1 MAGDRD
7 RMAEL
12 EDGELE
18 SDHESDM
25 RDAATERVQV
35 SSFRSTG
42 PALSAVSGYRSY
54 RTTDSSD
61 SNSGS
66 EDEALPWRHKRLK
79 CSGAPVSAA
88 PHARSAA
95 GPFARKV
102 NNIWGSVVQEQSQE
116 AVAAEL
122 GIMGMEGSVSM
133 SSRQSETYN
142 YVLARRMMEKER
154 EEEEEGLKSMLDGEL
169 EGYMQQKERDQEE
182 KSCLKRKRPAK
193 ERLGPRAEM
202 DVKGRYELRE
212 DDPDQRVVDE
222 IAHRLMEP
230 KKDLIERVVRVIG
243 KKKAIELLSETATI
257 EQNGGLYTVDGSRRR
272 TPGGV
277 YLNLLKNTASISDGQ
292 VKVRRR
298 PFVKAL
304 RDISID
310 LPTEALM
317 CTFTSFSLPGMK
329 IPHLSVKFTV
339 LKPKQ
344 RPAFVDRA
352 RHPLTSMAPSLPAGQ
367 SADPQFNFVVCM
379 CHQRL
384 TPKRSEIGG
393 GSDAPRAFHAFL
405 DASCGRTL
413 KREIFHEE
421 NQKEYNNKKA
431 AKKRRKRIVAKKMK
445 QAISTLNLQEHD
457 DVSRETFA
465 SDTEE
470 ALGSLEEAPEGPSE
484 SALGTEDNPVVYN
497 SNDLEVF

>member
-18 SDHESDM
+18 SDHESDIC
-25 RDAATERVQV
+25 DAAAERVQV

-42 PALSAVSGYRSY
+42 PSLSAASVSGYRSY
-54 RTTDSSD
+54 KNTDSSD

-79 CSGAPVSAA
+79 VSGAPVCAA
-88 PHARSAA
+88 PHARPAA

-122 GIMGMEGSVSM
+122 GIMGVEGSVSM

-142 YVLARRMMEKER
+142 YVLARKMMEKER

-169 EGYMQQKERDQEE
+169 EGYMQQTEAEQKE
-182 KSCLKRKRPAK
+182 KSCTKRKRPAK
-193 ERLGPRAEM
+193 DRLGPRAEM
-202 DVKGRYELRE
+202 DLKGRYELKE
-212 DDPDQRVVDE
+212 DDPDERVVDE

-230 KKDLIERVVRVIG
+230 KKDLMERVVRVIG
-243 KKKAIELLSETATI
+243 KKKAIELLFETATI

-277 YLNLLKNTASISDGQ
+277 YLNLLKNTPSISDGQ
-292 VKVRRR
+292 VK
-298 PFVKAL
+298 
-304 RDISID
+304 
-310 LPTEALM
+310 
-317 CTFTSFSLPGMK
+317 
-329 IPHLSVKFTV
+329 
-339 LKPKQ
+339 
-344 RPAFVDRA
+344 
-352 RHPLTSMAPSLPAGQ
+352 
-367 SADPQFNFVVCM
+367 
-379 CHQRL
+379 
-384 TPKRSEIGG
+384 
-393 GSDAPRAFHAFL
+393 
-405 DASCGRTL
+405 
-413 KREIFHEE
+413 EIFHEE

-484 SALGTEDNPVVYN
+484 CALGTEDNPVVYN